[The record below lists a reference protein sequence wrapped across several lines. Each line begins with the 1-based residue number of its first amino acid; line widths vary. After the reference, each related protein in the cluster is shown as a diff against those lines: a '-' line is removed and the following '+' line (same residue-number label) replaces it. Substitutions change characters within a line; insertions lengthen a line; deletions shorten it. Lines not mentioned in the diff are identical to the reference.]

1 MIRPELSTYLSLHYN
16 RLKMLLLLCLLAF
29 GALAQPPQFKTY
41 IYIEK
46 NSERAIEQ
54 MIEYKIP
61 ASVIMAQAIFESR
74 SGTSALA
81 QKANNHFGIKCHVQ
95 WVGDTIVKSD
105 DTLNECFRRYDRI
118 EDSYKDHSIFL
129 SSRPRYAELF
139 KLSINDYAGWCKG
152 LKNAGYATSPTY
164 ADQLIK
170 LIEDLELYELDG
182 YEFLKNGIFLG
193 QREEELKKSS
203 FQTANASLKDF
214 SKHEL
219 LWLDEKHT
227 LIQSLR
233 LIAESPEYDEPEIA
247 GK

>member
-1 MIRPELSTYLSLHYN
+1 MI
-16 RLKMLLLLCLLAF
+16 LCLIST
-29 GALAQPPQFKTY
+29 GAIAQPPQFKTY

-46 NSERAIEQ
+46 YSERAIEQ
-54 MIEYKIP
+54 MVEYKIP

-81 QKANNHFGIKCHVQ
+81 QKANNHFGIKCHIQ
-95 WVGDTIVKSD
+95 WAGDTILKSD

-118 EDSYKDHSIFL
+118 EDSYRDHSIFL

-139 KLSINDYAGWCKG
+139 KLPINDYVSWCKG
-152 LKNAGYATSPTY
+152 LKNAGYATSPSY

-170 LIEDLELYELDG
+170 LIEDLDLHGLDG
-182 YEFLKNGIFLG
+182 YEYLRSGLFFEPRK
-193 QREEELKKSS
+193 EELKKSA
-203 FQTANASLKDF
+203 FETAQASLKDF

-227 LIQSLR
+227 LIQSLK
-233 LIAESPEYDEPEIA
+233 LIVESPQPDEPEIA
-247 GK
+247 GR